1 PILEENIELI
11 QEKINSYKQEIS
23 DSTFIIEYKQQISTK
38 QREAEKT
45 RNQLETK
52 TFLKDINMKI
62 PFDLL
67 PEIDEEFP
75 IMDLK
80 LEKLSS
86 YEIQILL
93 SIT

>member
-11 QEKINSYKQEIS
+11 QEKINTYEQEIS

-38 QREAEKT
+38 QKEAKKT

-52 TFLKDINMKI
+52 TFFKDINIEI
-62 PFDLL
+62 PFDQL

-86 YEIQILL
+86 YEIQIL
-93 SIT
+93 